1 MSTESGCVGYV
12 VTEGLGA
19 FKVLAANY
27 SNSAKGTQLI
37 IGFHKL
43 GEGCFYCLNL
53 KEITQLKG
61 APIASTFNETAGIE
75 DDQNFDNVNDFVEKI
90 ISKQRREIV
99 NFEDDQN
106 FDNVNDFVEKII
118 SKQRREIVNFVTE
131 IEALG
136 YRDSNVKLLQ
146 NETRVLYMT
155 EFELKSYIKGLSV
168 EAQALIERDVMK
180 MEKPQAYEAW
190 GSW

>member
-1 MSTESGCVGYV
+1 M
-12 VTEGLGA
+12 L
-19 FKVLAANY
+19 
-27 SNSAKGTQLI
+27 
-37 IGFHKL
+37 
-43 GEGCFYCLNL
+43 
-53 KEITQLKG
+53 
-61 APIASTFNETAGIE
+61 
-75 DDQNFDNVNDFVEKI
+75 
-90 ISKQRREIV
+90 
-99 NFEDDQN
+99 FEL
-106 FDNVNDFVEKII
+106 VEKII

-155 EFELKSYIKGLSV
+155 EFELKSYIKGLNM

-180 MEKPQAYEAW
+180 VEKPHAYDAW

>member
-19 FKVLAANY
+19 FKVLAAND
-27 SNSAKGTQLI
+27 SDSAKGTQLI

-61 APIASTFNETAGIE
+61 APIVSTFNETVGI
-75 DDQNFDNVNDFVEKI
+75 
-90 ISKQRREIV
+90 
-99 NFEDDQN
+99 EDDQN

-155 EFELKSYIKGLSV
+155 EFELKGYIKGLSV